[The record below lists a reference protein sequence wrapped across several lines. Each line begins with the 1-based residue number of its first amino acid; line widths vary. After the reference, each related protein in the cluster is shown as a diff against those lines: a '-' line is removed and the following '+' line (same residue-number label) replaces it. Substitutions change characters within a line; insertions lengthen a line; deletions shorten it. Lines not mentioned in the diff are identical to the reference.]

1 MDSYPAAP
9 GTGHFTAVV
18 WLATTHVGM
27 NCDSL
32 GKGFIVANYTPAG
45 NMMPADPHYLR
56 NVLPLGTPMQTRRKT
71 CARGKN
77 VTTSQLTDEVREILN
92 SVPHEEIKAKVVS
105 HLRAG
110 GRVDIEFKPP
120 PKGSIKVSS
129 TERAEG
135 AHRCTE
141 HGEDVAQL
149 SNRH

>member
-27 NCDSL
+27 NCDGL

-56 NVLPLGTPMQTRRKT
+56 NVLPLGTPMKTRLKT
-71 CARGKN
+71 CARRKN
-77 VTTSQLTDEVREILN
+77 VTTSRLTDEVWEILN
-92 SVPHEEIKAKVVS
+92 SVPHEDIKAKVVN

-110 GRVDIEFKPP
+110 GRVDLEFKPP
-120 PKGSIKVSS
+120 PKGSIKATLHRKGGGRSS
-129 TERAEG
+129 M
-135 AHRCTE
+135 
-141 HGEDVAQL
+141 HGTW
-149 SNRH
+149 